1 MKFNKWSGSIS
12 SIFGDKELRR
22 RRKPFVHTF
31 YERNHLMFLIA
42 MATLLVNSA
51 LDVFIASIM
60 QELLDTATGGTTQR
74 ILQLLFMAVIYAAV
88 YFVTVLCANYTR
100 NRFVRRALV
109 QYKAYVF
116 QRITEKSIRSFS
128 DENTS
133 RYISA
138 LTNDVASIEQNRLR
152 AIFMFAARTL
162 WFFGALGMMFW
173 YDWSMTLVVIGLC
186 MLPVLVSLA
195 FGGRLV
201 REEKAV
207 SDRNEG
213 FVGMVKDLL
222 SGFTVIKSFKA
233 EREVTKL
240 FADENTELEQKKY
253 RRQMTSATIDVFSYG
268 AGALVQFGVFFY
280 GAYLA
285 VSGRITAGVV
295 VAFVQLMNYVL
306 TPVQTLPSL
315 FANFKAADGLI
326 DKLADAVESN
336 TGRGGVRCG
345 NELREGICI
354 QNVTFGYDMQSPVL
368 KDINVTF
375 AAGKSY
381 AVVGGSGSGKSTL
394 LNLLL
399 GSFDNYE
406 GKVLFDGRELRE
418 ISPESLYDIVSI
430 IQQNVFVFDSS
441 IRRNITMFREF
452 DDAQVQDA
460 IEKAGLTT
468 LLNERGEDYQCGEN
482 GIGLSGGERQRIS
495 IARCLLRKT
504 PVLLMDEATASLDA
518 ETAFAVTSSILDI
531 EQLTRIIVTHRLEE
545 KLLTRYD
552 EIIVMRGGMI
562 CERGTFAELMARRE
576 YFYSLYMVSKADEAE
591 ENEKGHVKA

>member
-1 MKFNKWSGSIS
+1 MSFT
-12 SIFGDKELRR
+12 
-22 RRKPFVHTF
+22 V
-31 YERNHLMFLIA
+31 A
-42 MATLLVNSA
+42 MVTLLINAA
-51 LDVFIASIM
+51 LDVWIAYIM
-60 QELLDTATGGTTQR
+60 QELLDTASGGTIDR
-74 ILQLLFMAVIYAAV
+74 ILQLLIMALIYAAV
-88 YFVTVLCANYTR
+88 YFITILCANYTR

-109 QYKAYVF
+109 QYKAYAF

-128 DENTS
+128 EENTS

-138 LTNDVASIEQNRLR
+138 LTNDVTSIEQNRLR
-152 AIFMFAARTL
+152 AIFTFAARTL

-233 EREVTKL
+233 EHEVTEL
-240 FADENTELEQKKY
+240 FSAENTELEQKKY

-306 TPVQTLPSL
+306 APVQTLPNL
-315 FANFKAADGLI
+315 FASFKAADGLI

-336 TGRGGVRCG
+336 AGREGIQCS
-345 NELREGICI
+345 NELREGIKI
-354 QNVTFGYDMQSPVL
+354 RDLTFGYDEGAPVL
-368 KDINVTF
+368 RDINVTF
-375 AAGKSY
+375 EAGKSY

-406 GKVLFDGRELRE
+406 GEVFFDGHELRE
-418 ISPESLYDIVSI
+418 ISSESLYEILSI

-441 IRRNITMFREF
+441 IRSNITMFRTF

-460 IEKAGLTT
+460 IEKAGLTA
-468 LLNERGEDYQCGEN
+468 LLKERGDDYKCGEN
-482 GIGLSGGERQRIS
+482 GVGLSGGERQRIS

-531 EQLTRIIVTHRLEE
+531 AQLTRIIVTHRLEE
-545 KLLTRYD
+545 KLLARYD
-552 EIIVMRGGMI
+552 EIVVMRGGTI
-562 CERGTFAELMARRE
+562 CERGTFAELMERRE
-576 YFYSLYMVSKADEAE
+576 YFYSLYMVSKAE
-591 ENEKGHVKA
+591 

>member
-1 MKFNKWSGSIS
+1 MKLEKLSVPITAAFGNK
-12 SIFGDKELRR
+12 EVRQRR
-22 RRKPFVHTF
+22 RRFVHKF
-31 YERNHLMFLIA
+31 YEHNHLAFIIA
-42 MATLLVNSA
+42 MVTLLINSA
-51 LDVFIASIM
+51 LDVFIAYIM
-60 QELLDTATGGTTQR
+60 QELLDTATGGTIQR
-74 ILQLLFMAVIYAAV
+74 ILELLLMAGIYAAV
-88 YFVTVLCANYTR
+88 YFVTILCANFTR

-109 QYKAYVF
+109 QYKAFAF
-116 QRITEKSIRSFS
+116 QKITEKSIRSFS
-128 DENTS
+128 EENTS

-138 LTNDVASIEQNRLR
+138 LTNDVTSIEQNRLR
-152 AIFMFAARTL
+152 AIFIFAARTL

-186 MLPVLVSLA
+186 MLPVLVSVA

-240 FADENTELEQKKY
+240 FSDENTALEQKKY
-253 RRQMTSATIDVFSYG
+253 KRQMTSATIDVFSYG

-285 VSGRITAGVV
+285 VNGRITAGVV

-306 TPVQTLPSL
+306 TPVQTLPNL
-315 FANFKAADGLI
+315 FASFKAADGLI

-336 TGRGGVRCG
+336 AGREGIRCG
-345 NELREGICI
+345 NELREGIQI
-354 QNVTFGYDMQSPVL
+354 QGLTFAYDEGTPVL
-368 KDINVTF
+368 KDIDLTF
-375 AAGKSY
+375 EAGKSY
-381 AVVGGSGSGKSTL
+381 AIVGGSGSGKSTL

-406 GKVLFDGRELRE
+406 GEVLFDGRELRE
-418 ISPESLYDIVSI
+418 ISSESLYDILSI

-441 IRRNITMFREF
+441 IRSNITMFREF

-460 IEKAGLTT
+460 IEKAGLAA
-468 LLNERGEDYQCGEN
+468 LLKERGDDYKCGEN
-482 GIGLSGGERQRIS
+482 GVGLSGGERQRIS

-518 ETAFAVTSSILDI
+518 ETAFAVTSSILEI

-552 EIIVMRGGMI
+552 EIIVMRGGAV
-562 CERGTFAELMARRE
+562 CERGTFEELMARRE
-576 YFYSLYMVSKADEAE
+576 YFYSLYMVSKAE
-591 ENEKGHVKA
+591 

>member
-1 MKFNKWSGSIS
+1 MKINNLKGSLS
-12 SIFGDKELRR
+12 SALGDKTVRR
-22 RRKPFVHTF
+22 RRRQFVHKF
-31 YERNHLMFLIA
+31 YEHNKLSFTIA
-42 MATLLVNSA
+42 MVTLLINSA
-51 LDVFIASIM
+51 LDVWIAYIM
-60 QELLDTATGGTTQR
+60 QELLDTASNGTIDR
-74 ILQLLFMAVIYAAV
+74 ILQLLVMALIYAAV
-88 YFVTVLCANYTR
+88 YFITILCANFTR

-109 QYKAYVF
+109 QYKAYAF

-128 DENTS
+128 EENTS

-138 LTNDVASIEQNRLR
+138 LTNDVTSIEQNRLR
-152 AIFMFAARTL
+152 AIFTFAARTL

-233 EREVTKL
+233 EREVTEL
-240 FADENTELEQKKY
+240 FSDENTELEQKKY

-306 TPVQTLPSL
+306 APVQTLPNL
-315 FANFKAADGLI
+315 FASFKAADGLI

-336 TGRGGVRCG
+336 AGREGVPCS
-345 NELREGICI
+345 NELREGIKI
-354 QNVTFGYDMQSPVL
+354 RNLTFGYDEGSPVL
-368 KDINVTF
+368 RDMNVTF
-375 AAGKSY
+375 EVGKSY

-406 GKVLFDGRELRE
+406 GEVFFDDHELRE
-418 ISPESLYDIVSI
+418 ISSESLYDILSI

-441 IRRNITMFREF
+441 IRSNITMFRTF
-452 DDAQVQDA
+452 DDAQVQNA
-460 IEKAGLTT
+460 IEKAGLTA
-468 LLNERGEDYQCGEN
+468 LLKERGDDYKCGEN
-482 GIGLSGGERQRIS
+482 GVGLSGGERQRIS

-531 EQLTRIIVTHRLEE
+531 AQLTRIIVTHRLEE

-552 EIIVMRGGMI
+552 EIVVMRGGTI
-562 CERGTFAELMARRE
+562 CERGTFAELMERRE
-576 YFYSLYMVSKADEAE
+576 YFYSLYMVSKAE
-591 ENEKGHVKA
+591 

>member
-1 MKFNKWSGSIS
+1 MKFKTIKNLLTSFLGE
-12 SIFGDKELRR
+12 KEVRQRR
-22 RRKPFVHTF
+22 RQFVHKF
-31 YERNHLMFLIA
+31 YEHNHLSFAVA
-42 MATLLVNSA
+42 MATMLMNAA
-51 LDVFIASIM
+51 LDVWIAYIM
-60 QELLDTATGGTTQR
+60 QELLDTASNGTVER
-74 ILQLLFMAVIYAAV
+74 IIELFLMAVIYAAV
-88 YFVTVLCANYTR
+88 YFTTVLCANFTR
-100 NRFVRRALV
+100 NRFVRRAMI
-109 QYKAYVF
+109 QYKEYAF
-116 QRITEKSIRSFS
+116 QKITEKNIRSFS
-128 DENTS
+128 EENTS

-138 LTNDVASIEQNRLR
+138 LTNDVTSIEQNRLR
-152 AIFMFAARTL
+152 AIFLFAARTL

-186 MLPVLVSLA
+186 MLPVLVSVA

-240 FADENTELEQKKY
+240 FGDENVELEQKKY
-253 RRQMTSATIDVFSYG
+253 RRQMTAATIDVFSYG

-306 TPVQTLPSL
+306 TPVQTLPNL
-315 FANFKAADGLI
+315 FASFKAADGLI
-326 DKLADAVESN
+326 DKFADAVETN
-336 TGRGGVRCG
+336 TGRTGTDYC
-345 NELREGICI
+345 NELHEGIQI
-354 QNVTFGYDMQSPVL
+354 RHLAFGYDAGTPVL
-368 KDINVTF
+368 HDIDVTF
-375 AAGKSY
+375 EAGKSY
-381 AVVGGSGSGKSTL
+381 AIVGSSGSGKSTL
-394 LNLLL
+394 LHLLL

-406 GKVLFDGRELRE
+406 GEILFDGHELRE
-418 ISPESLYDIVSI
+418 ISPESLYDILSI

-441 IRRNITMFREF
+441 IRNNITMFREF

-460 IEKAGLTT
+460 IEKAGLKT
-468 LLNERGEDYQCGEN
+468 LLQERGDDYQCGEN
-482 GIGLSGGERQRIS
+482 GVGLSGGERQRIS

-504 PVLLMDEATASLDA
+504 PVLLMDEATAALDT

-531 EQLTRIIVTHRLEE
+531 ARLTRIIVTHRLEE
-545 KLLTRYD
+545 KLLARYD
-552 EIIVMRGGMI
+552 EIIVMRSGTI
-562 CERGTFAELMARRE
+562 CERGTFAELMKKRE
-576 YFYSLYMVSKADEAE
+576 YFYSLYMVSKAE
-591 ENEKGHVKA
+591 